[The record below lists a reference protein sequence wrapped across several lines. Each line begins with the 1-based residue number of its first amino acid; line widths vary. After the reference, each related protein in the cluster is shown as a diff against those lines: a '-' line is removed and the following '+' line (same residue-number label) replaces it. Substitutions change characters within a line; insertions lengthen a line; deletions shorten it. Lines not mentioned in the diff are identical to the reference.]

1 MPSRYNRTT
10 IMDNNTEFYSFLRK
24 KRGNLKNIRH
34 QVTPIIKNPSIA
46 ERASLE
52 TAGHIW
58 GYGDRFYSL
67 AHKYYNNSEY
77 WWIIAWYNGYPTEA
91 DVYPGDV
98 LDIPLNLEQILMVLG
113 VY

>member
-1 MPSRYNRTT
+1 MN
-10 IMDNNTEFYSFLRK
+10 NNTEFYSFLRK
-24 KRGNLKNIRH
+24 KRGNLKNIKH
-34 QVTPIIKNPSIA
+34 QVTPIIKNPSVS

-58 GYGDRFYSL
+58 TYGDRFYKL

-77 WWIIAWYNGYPTEA
+77 WWVIAWYNGFPTEA
-91 DVYPGDV
+91 DVFPGDV
-98 LDIPLNLEQILMVLG
+98 LDIPLNLEKTLMVLG